1 MTGVV
6 LLGLAM
12 VGVAIVV
19 FDAVSGATAGWIAG
33 AYAAVAMTVL
43 WILLPVFQRVT
54 DDATPGQH

>member
-1 MTGVV
+1 
-6 LLGLAM
+6 M